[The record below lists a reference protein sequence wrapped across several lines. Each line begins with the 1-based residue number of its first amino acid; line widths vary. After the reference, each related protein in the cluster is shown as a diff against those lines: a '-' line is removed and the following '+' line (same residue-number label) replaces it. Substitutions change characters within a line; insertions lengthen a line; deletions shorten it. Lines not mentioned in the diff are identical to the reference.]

1 MSMDRSRRARFATV
15 APTTGEYTAA
25 ALLVGAFLLFLTPVA
40 LQAIVSR
47 VVSGEFAWP
56 DGSLLGSYA
65 GLVNG
70 HFGAGLPR
78 RIEGAL
84 PADEVMWLLT
94 VAGEV
99 LVLGAGA
106 LAGTRMRSLTGTSS
120 RHGLATPA
128 QATQALGLPRL
139 RASAPVIRPDLHPR
153 EGPRAR
159 PH

>member
-25 ALLVGAFLLFLTPVA
+25 ALLVGAFLLFLTPLA
-40 LQAIVSR
+40 LQGVVSL

-56 DGSLLGSYA
+56 HGNLLGSYA

-70 HFGAGLPR
+70 HFGVGLPR

-94 VAGEV
+94 IIGDL

-128 QATQALGLPRL
+128 QAAQALGLPRL
-139 RASAPVIRPDLHPR
+139 RASAPVIRPDLHPQR
-153 EGPRAR
+153 RSAGET
-159 PH
+159 H